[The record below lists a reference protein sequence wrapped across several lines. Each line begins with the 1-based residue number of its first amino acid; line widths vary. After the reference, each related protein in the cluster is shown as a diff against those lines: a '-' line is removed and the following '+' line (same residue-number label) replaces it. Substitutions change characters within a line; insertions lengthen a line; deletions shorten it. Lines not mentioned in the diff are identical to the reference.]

1 MKRSLLLLLIYIT
14 GAISVYSQDRDALED
29 SVIIGGISR
38 SLVEMLLVNSDDQMT
53 PDHKLMVQWAYAEF
67 MKDVAKEH
75 LVMFSDEELQS
86 IADYY
91 RTDIYR
97 YTSSGVFLTE
107 FADNLIKALQYELGL
122 GKGFTYELPDPTYGA
137 DVRKFID
144 GVLVTV
150 RLMVDNLL
158 SDDSALLVKA
168 KEAGMTQ
175 SQATQISGAV
185 RRCIDRLGDIY
196 LLSLIDY
203 ISEDSLLE
211 MEKFCMSPLGKK
223 YFIYSQKIQNAAELL
238 VEDFFAQFQKMVED
252 ENNSSR
258 IESSIAHYVSV
269 SRAFPD
275 YYPVLYRP
283 NAELKVGKGTY
294 SGQTRAKVPHGIG
307 ELTDKKGVKYKG
319 SFKDGKRHGL
329 FEVVKPGQQPVLQFW
344 IDDKYN
350 KNIPVDD
357 VAGQIPDVHLNN
369 GEPVGY
375 GYYYDH
381 VGQMNY
387 AGVFV
392 DGELNGI
399 GQVVSPD
406 RSAQGNFVNGQLV
419 EGKMVWKHTDWS
431 INEFTG
437 RFSNYLN
444 VGARKLVSKDG
455 GRQERHVGSFV
466 NGAQDGEGSRKIV
479 ALHDVID
486 ISGTYAYGK
495 MYGKGQF
502 KRVSKNDGNG
512 IRSTEIYDGDFFADT
527 FHGNG
532 RMTVSLSDIPAGSWT
547 FTRCNVKLPSVVA
560 ASMDIVMEGIFE
572 SGAFVSGRVSY
583 SDGSWFEGAFTSS
596 GLAQGR
602 MLRKYSDGSWYE
614 GECKDGKCDG
624 YGVMRYLDG
633 TMYEGM
639 FKDGRPVNA
648 GIAKPQDDEGM
659 PEVDYSEERTFSYA
673 EANLRKGQARL
684 ITPAGVKMIL
694 RVSSAVDVVCKGRF
708 EKNIMVEGRA
718 TSSEGTWVEGR
729 FEDGV
734 LVQGR
739 GRTTDKYGT
748 IYEGDIRNG
757 YPHGAGKCTY
767 SDGTSFK
774 GYFANGNRM
783 SGTHYAADGS
793 VIKVYD

>member
-1 MKRSLLLLLIYIT
+1 MMDGFNET
-14 GAISVYSQDRDALED
+14 GKYRKMSGFPQK
-29 SVIIGGISR
+29 
-38 SLVEMLLVNSDDQMT
+38 T
-53 PDHKLMVQWAYAEF
+53 AE
-67 MKDVAKEH
+67 
-75 LVMFSDEELQS
+75 
-86 IADYY
+86 
-91 RTDIYR
+91 TDIYIKPAQANVTGVIKNKYR
-97 YTSSGVFLTE
+97 STLDVEIISGVAGEFFLAGNCFKRQPVTLKNGVNQVKVVDVY
-107 FADNLIKALQYELGL
+107 FDGL
-122 GKGFTYELPDPTYGA
+122 GKNFISLQLLKNGHLVAGRSCNVQVEYEPLRVKLSSPAYRDTFYPGEKS
-137 DVRKFID
+137 DV
-144 GVLVTV
+144 V
-150 RLMVDNLL
+150 
-158 SDDSALLVKA
+158 
-168 KEAGMTQ
+168 
-175 SQATQISGAV
+175 
-185 RRCIDRLGDIY
+185 
-196 LLSLIDY
+196 
-203 ISEDSLLE
+203 
-211 MEKFCMSPLGKK
+211 
-223 YFIYSQKIQNAAELL
+223 
-238 VEDFFAQFQKMVED
+238 
-252 ENNSSR
+252 
-258 IESSIAHYVSV
+258 
-269 SRAFPD
+269 
-275 YYPVLYRP
+275 
-283 NAELKVGKGTY
+283 
-294 SGQTRAKVPHGIG
+294 
-307 ELTDKKGVKYKG
+307 KGVVTLGIADPVKLEISIDDKPARTIAV
-319 SFKDGKRHGL
+319 KDGKTAFSLPVPQLADGEHSLNFKLTAKNGKT
-329 FEVVKPGQQPVLQFW
+329 VVKKLRLRKYSKAPANRKAAW
-344 IDDKYN
+344 I
-350 KNIPVDD
+350 
-357 VAGQIPDVHLNN
+357 
-369 GEPVGY
+369 
-375 GYYYDH
+375 
-381 VGQMNY
+381 
-387 AGVFV
+387 
-392 DGELNGI
+392 
-399 GQVVSPD
+399 
-406 RSAQGNFVNGQLV
+406 VNGQLV

-512 IRSTEIYDGDFFADT
+512 IRSTEIYNGDFFADT

-560 ASMDIVMEGIFE
+560 ASMEIVMEGIFE

-583 SDGSWFEGAFTSS
+583 SDGSWFEGTFTSS

-624 YGVMRYLDG
+624 YGVIHYQDG
-633 TMYEGM
+633 TIYEGM

-673 EANLRKGQARL
+673 EANLSKGQARL